1 MLYNFHTLQIFR
13 DIQTHRSS
21 QTQQLIFML
30 YRALL
35 KVFLV
40 LLHVYHNQPLSGL
53 IHLSIVSQIGRV
65 SDSNAGLYVC
75 VANNALGSNTITYRL
90 NIGGENLEIWYI
102 FIYLLL
108 FQFLAPPMPTPTP
121 IPKAHHASKL

>member
-1 MLYNFHTLQIFR
+1 MLYNFHTLQIFQ
-13 DIQTHRSS
+13 DIHTHQPS
-21 QTQQLIFML
+21 QTQQLMFML

-40 LLHVYHNQPLSGL
+40 LLQVYHNQPLLGL
-53 IHLSIVSQIGRV
+53 IQLSIVPQICIIL

-75 VANNALGSNTITYRL
+75 VANNA
-90 NIGGENLEIWYI
+90 GGENLEIWYI
-102 FIYLLL
+102 FYLLLL